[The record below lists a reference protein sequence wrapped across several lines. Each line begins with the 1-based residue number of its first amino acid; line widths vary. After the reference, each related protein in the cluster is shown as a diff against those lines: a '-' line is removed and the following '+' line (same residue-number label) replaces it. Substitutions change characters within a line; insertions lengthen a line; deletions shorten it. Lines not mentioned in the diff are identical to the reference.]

1 MKAKKLHIK
10 KGDRVMVIAGS
21 YKGMTGE
28 VLQVLPKKYRA
39 VVDGVNVQKKH
50 QKPTNDN
57 PGGIIEQ
64 NAPIHISN
72 IMLIDPKSG
81 EPTRIGRK
89 EENGKSVRYSKKS
102 GETIA

>member
-1 MKAKKLHIK
+1 
-10 KGDRVMVIAGS
+10 MVIAGS

>member
-21 YKGMTGE
+21 YKGISGE
-28 VLQVLPKKYRA
+28 VLQVFPKKYRA
-39 VVDGVNVQKKH
+39 VVDGVNIQKKH

-64 NAPIHISN
+64 NASIHISN
-72 IMLIDPKSG
+72 IMLIDSKTG

-89 EENGKSVRYSKKS
+89 QENGKSVRYSKKS
-102 GETIA
+102 GETIV